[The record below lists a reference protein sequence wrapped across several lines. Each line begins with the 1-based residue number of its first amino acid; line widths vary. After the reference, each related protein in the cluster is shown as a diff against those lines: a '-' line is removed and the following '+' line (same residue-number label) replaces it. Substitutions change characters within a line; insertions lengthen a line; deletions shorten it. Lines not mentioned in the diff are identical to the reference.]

1 MAIEKIKRLREQ
13 TGAGFLDVKQALE
26 KHEGDEA
33 KALTFLRSQLSKE
46 TENIRVASK
55 GAIEIVVQDNQ
66 AIIFEVIAET
76 DFITKNEH
84 YQNLLHIIGETIHN
98 LKISNTEDVLATQIK
113 EKSIE
118 DHVRYVGGLVKENV
132 SLRRYLRIYKQS
144 EDVFGFDKHPNGKYV
159 SLVILNNGTEEVAR
173 KLALQIVANDIKW
186 MRVEDIDPTIID
198 AEKTRFYQTNIDA
211 NENDFKFY
219 LRSLALLS
227 QTLLWDETKSV
238 ENYLLEN
245 QMKVIDFYRLELGED
260 IENKLNCRIDF
271 N

>member
-26 KHEGDEA
+26 KHHGDEE
-33 KALTFLRSQLSKE
+33 KALAFLRSQLSKE

-55 GAIEIVVQDNQ
+55 GAIEIVVKDNQ
-66 AIIFEVIAET
+66 AVIFEVIAET

-84 YQNLLHIIGETIHN
+84 YQNLLKIIGETIHN
-98 LKISNTEDVLATQIK
+98 LKIRSTEEALATHIQ

-118 DHVRYVGGLVKENV
+118 EHIRYVGGLVKENV

-144 EDVFGFDKHPNGKYV
+144 EDVFGFYKHPNGKYV
-159 SLVILNNGTEEVAR
+159 SLVILNNGTEEDAR

-186 MRVEDIDPTIID
+186 MRVEDIDPIIIE
-198 AEKTRFYQTNIDA
+198 AEKARFYKINIGA
-211 NENDFKFY
+211 NEANFNNH

-227 QTLLWDETKSV
+227 QILLGNETKTV
-238 ENYLLEN
+238 EKYLLEN
-245 QMKVIDFYRLELGED
+245 QMEVIDFYRLELGED

>member
-1 MAIEKIKRLREQ
+1 M
-13 TGAGFLDVKQALE
+13 
-26 KHEGDEA
+26 
-33 KALTFLRSQLSKE
+33 
-46 TENIRVASK
+46 
-55 GAIEIVVQDNQ
+55 
-66 AIIFEVIAET
+66 
-76 DFITKNEH
+76 
-84 YQNLLHIIGETIHN
+84 
-98 LKISNTEDVLATQIK
+98 
-113 EKSIE
+113 
-118 DHVRYVGGLVKENV
+118 

-144 EDVFGFDKHPNGKYV
+144 EDVFGFYKHPNGKYV

-198 AEKTRFYQTNIDA
+198 AEKTRFYQTNVDA
-211 NENDFKFY
+211 NENDLNNH

-227 QTLLWDETKSV
+227 QTLLWGETKSV

-271 N
+271 L